1 MRATVPGGE
10 KALVISKFDALGQK
24 TDQLIPT
31 LYHGGIWWS
40 GFDGPGSMEN
50 ADDDVVSEPIDGRMM
65 DDVECDSVGVEGR
78 MRLWG
83 GLNCDCCCVGLSFK

>member
-31 LYHGGIWWS
+31 LYLGGIWWS
-40 GFDGPGSMEN
+40 GMEN
-50 ADDDVVSEPIDGRMM
+50 DDDDDDDVVVVVSELIWMVGWWMM
-65 DDVECDSVGVEGR
+65 
-78 MRLWG
+78 
-83 GLNCDCCCVGLSFK
+83 

>member
-24 TDQLIPT
+24 TDKLIPT

-40 GFDGPGSMEN
+40 GMEN
-50 ADDDVVSEPIDGRMM
+50 DDDVVVVSELIWMVGWWMM
-65 DDVECDSVGVEGR
+65 
-78 MRLWG
+78 
-83 GLNCDCCCVGLSFK
+83 